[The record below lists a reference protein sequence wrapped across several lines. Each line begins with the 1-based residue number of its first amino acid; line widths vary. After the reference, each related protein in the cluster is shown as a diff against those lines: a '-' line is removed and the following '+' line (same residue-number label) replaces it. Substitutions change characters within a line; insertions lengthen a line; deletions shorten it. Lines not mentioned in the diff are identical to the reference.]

1 MSKLGLGPAG
11 VALTVSDT
19 YLEEAAEVERLG
31 YSAVW
36 LPGGQI
42 DTLGRLADLTAATSA
57 IPVGASIISLDVY
70 APPQVTGLY
79 AQLEKTAPGRLITG
93 LGGPQKPHPLPAL
106 GAFLDQL
113 DHADPPVPAQ
123 RRLLAALGPRKLEL
137 ARDRAAGAIV
147 LLVTPAYLATAR
159 QILGG
164 QRALVVDQMVV
175 AGTDPSLARQ
185 TARRPLQFLSRLPG
199 YAASF
204 ARMGFTGADIAEVSD
219 RLVDDLII
227 WGSPET
233 IAARIGRLLDADA
246 DHIILHVLNE
256 PGQPGT
262 IQLARALAGTSLLP
276 G

>member
-1 MSKLGLGPAG
+1 MSELGLGSVG

-42 DTLGRLADLTAATSA
+42 DTLERLADLVGATTAV
-57 IPVGASIISLDVY
+57 PVGASIISLDVY
-70 APPQVTGLY
+70 SAPQVSGLY
-79 AQLEKTAPGRLITG
+79 ARVEETTPDRLIAG
-93 LGGPQKPHPLPAL
+93 LGGPQKPRPIKAL
-106 GAFLDQL
+106 HAFLDQL
-113 DHADPPVPAQ
+113 DQADPPVPAQ

-147 LLVTPAYLATAR
+147 LLVTPAYLGTAR

-175 AGTDPSLARQ
+175 AGTDPERARQ
-185 TARRPLQFLSRLPG
+185 TARRPLGFLSRLPG

-204 ARMGFTGADIAEVSD
+204 ARMGFTDADITQVSD

-233 IAARIGRLLDADA
+233 IITRIGQQLAAGA
-246 DHIILHVLNE
+246 DHIVLHVLSE

-262 IQLARALAGTSLLP
+262 IQVARTLAGFLP